1 MRLFLFFIIL
11 LLATFSCRKEAY
23 FDKFTVDKNLSSND
37 TIRLLSKYPEL
48 KLFNNEMIESPT
60 RTAFIIQTASFSDA
74 NHARRIIPFDN
85 YKCKAIYKND
95 TLEIWL
101 NNNNGYF
108 GNGVLVQAFG
118 DHFRIKDINPKALN
132 NEVKFIKT
140 NILRQKLVLN
150 QDHFQKN
157 DSIYGFIN
165 YQCEIDSLVHKDF
178 KGYFKTI
185 IQ

>member
-11 LLATFSCRKEAY
+11 LLTTLSCRKEPY
-23 FDKFTVDKNLSSND
+23 FDKLTVDKNLSSND
-37 TIRLLSKYPEL
+37 TIKLLSKYPEL
-48 KLFNNEMIESPT
+48 KLFSSEVVESQS
-60 RTAFIIQTASFSDA
+60 RTAFIIQNASFFDA
-74 NHARRIIPFDN
+74 NHSRRNIPFDN
-85 YKCKAIYKND
+85 YKCKVFYKND

-118 DHFRIKDINPKALN
+118 EHFRIKDINPKALN

-140 NILRQKLVLN
+140 NVLHQKLVLN
-150 QDHFQKN
+150 QSHFKKN

-165 YQCEIDSLVHKDF
+165 YQCQIDSLVHKDF
-178 KGYFKTI
+178 KGYFKTT